1 MELGCREA
9 AYPATGDRK
18 VKGWATRIKRVA
30 RPSPARWRLRSSLLA
45 PASRR
50 AAAAAMVG
58 DNRFFKLSDLMF

>member
-30 RPSPARWRLRSSLLA
+30 RPSPAPWTVAVELA
-45 PASRR
+45 SAGQPGGGRG
-50 AAAAAMVG
+50 G
-58 DNRFFKLSDLMF
+58 DGG